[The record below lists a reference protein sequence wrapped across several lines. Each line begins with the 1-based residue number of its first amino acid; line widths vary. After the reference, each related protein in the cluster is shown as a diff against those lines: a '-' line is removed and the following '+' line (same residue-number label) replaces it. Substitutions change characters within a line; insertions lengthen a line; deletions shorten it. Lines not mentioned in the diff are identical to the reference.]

1 MLERLANLV
10 NNPASASY
18 KPNNLSRPSTTIKV
32 CTPLIHY
39 TISPML
45 YGPAD
50 SDTEE
55 ILFPRAGRAALVSPR
70 YRASQRP
77 DDASRYEFFYQTGI
91 AEGPNTRPWQ
101 EGDMFKFIT
110 VLNTTPYEYFE
121 CHHLTVVSRDT
132 HWQILGAD
140 SPLFNAEV
148 TETITDSSAGE
159 VKLGYRKFTNIQSGD
174 DLPDVHWM
182 EEFVDEE
189 LTEIKRPCINA
200 LGGGD
205 ISVGTKCLVEQE
217 AGGLWTVVA
226 VEC

>member
-10 NNPASASY
+10 NNPASTSY
-18 KPNNLSRPSTTIKV
+18 KPNNLGRANTVIKV

-45 YGPAD
+45 YGPAG

-55 ILFPRAGRAALVSPR
+55 ILFPRAGRAAVSTPK
-70 YRASQRP
+70 YRIAERP
-77 DDASRYEFFYQTGI
+77 EDASKYEFFYHTNLS
-91 AEGPNTRPWQ
+91 GPNTRPWQ
-101 EGDMFKFIT
+101 EGETFSIIT

-148 TETITDSSAGE
+148 TETITDNTAGQ

-182 EEFVDEE
+182 EEFVNEE